1 MDTNRRNFLKQSC
14 GLCASLIGVS
24 LVVPALQGCSP
35 LITVK
40 TNVSKGSIGI
50 ERSSFTEE
58 DKIVIIKNEA
68 QEFDIAVVQL
78 GTDVFKAFELQC
90 THQSNPVIPTKNGF
104 FCNAHGSSFSFEGK
118 VNKPPAQRNLNEYKL
133 EISQDKINL
142 IL

>member
-58 DKIVIIKNEA
+58 NKIVIIKNEA

>member
-14 GLCASLIGVS
+14 GLCASLIGIS
-24 LVVPALQGCSP
+24 LVVPAFQGCSP

-58 DKIVIIKNEA
+58 NKIVIIKNEA